1 MSTSSGFRAK
11 VALVTCLGI
20 AATVVAFAFPPFAQD
35 PRYHDFADQ
44 RTMAG
49 IPNLLNVLSNAVFA
63 VAGFFGLGRQRGVAA
78 TTLFASAILV
88 AAGSTYYH
96 LHPNNQTLV
105 WDRLP
110 MTLVF
115 MSLLALVIGDR
126 IGPRAGQA
134 VFGPLLV
141 VGIGSVLWWRLS
153 GDLRLYA
160 LVQFF
165 PMLAVPLMLLLFRG
179 RYSAAGSCWVVGW
192 YVLAKVFELADRQV
206 FAMGGVVSGHTLKH
220 LTAGIAVVQILRI
233 VLPDTIPAGRKEPS
247 ASGISLLRR
256 LEAPGAV
263 PRRVWDGLTARS
275 TVTSSRR

>member
-1 MSTSSGFRAK
+1 MG
-11 VALVTCLGI
+11 CLGI
-20 AATVVAFAFPPFAQD
+20 AAVVVAFAFPRFAQD

-44 RTMAG
+44 RTIAG

-63 VAGFFGLGRQRGVAA
+63 AAGFVGLRRGRQRGVAA

-88 AAGSTYYH
+88 AAGSAWYH

-115 MSLLALVIGDR
+115 MSLVALVIGDR

-134 VFGPLLV
+134 MFGPLLA
-141 VGIGSVLWWRLS
+141 VGIGSVVWWRLS

-179 RYSAAGSCWVVGW
+179 RYRAAGFCWVLGW

-206 FAMGGVVSGHTLKH
+206 FAMNGMVSGHTLKH
-220 LTAGIAVVQILRI
+220 LAAGIAVIQVWRM
-233 VLPDTIPAGRKEPS
+233 VLPDTIPAGRKAAS
-247 ASGISLLRR
+247 AIGISLLRR
-256 LEAPGAV
+256 LEAP
-263 PRRVWDGLTARS
+263 WN
-275 TVTSSRR
+275 

>member
-1 MSTSSGFRAK
+1 MSTSSAFRAK
-11 VALVTCLGI
+11 VALVVCLGI
-20 AATVVAFAFPPFAQD
+20 AAVVVAFAFPRLAQD

-44 RTMAG
+44 RTVAG

-63 VAGFFGLGRQRGVAA
+63 VAGFLGLRRGRQRGVAA

-88 AAGSTYYH
+88 AAGSAYYH

-115 MSLLALVIGDR
+115 MSLFALVIGDR

-134 VFGPLLV
+134 VFGPLLA
-141 VGIGSVLWWRLS
+141 VGIGSVVWWRLS

-165 PMLAVPLMLLLFRG
+165 PMLAVPLMLFLFRG
-179 RYSAAGSCWVVGW
+179 RYRAAGFCWVMGW

-206 FAMGGVVSGHTLKH
+206 FAMGGIVSGHTLKH
-220 LTAGIAVVQILRI
+220 LAAGIAVVQIWRI
-233 VLPDTIPAGRKEPS
+233 VLPDTIPAGRKGTS
-247 ASGISLLRR
+247 AIGISLLRR
-256 LEAPGAV
+256 LEAP
-263 PRRVWDGLTARS
+263 WN
-275 TVTSSRR
+275 

>member
-1 MSTSSGFRAK
+1 MG
-11 VALVTCLGI
+11 CLGI
-20 AATVVAFAFPPFAQD
+20 AAVVVAFAFPPFVQD

-44 RTMAG
+44 RTIAG
-49 IPNLLNVLSNAVFA
+49 IPNLLNVLSNAVFV
-63 VAGFFGLGRQRGVAA
+63 VAGFAGLRRGRQCGVAA

-88 AAGSTYYH
+88 AAGSAWYH

-115 MSLLALVIGDR
+115 MSLVALVIGDR

-134 VFGPLLV
+134 MFGPLLA
-141 VGIGSVLWWRLS
+141 VGIGSVVWWRIG

-165 PMLAVPLMLLLFRG
+165 PMLAVPLMLFLFRG
-179 RYSAAGSCWVVGW
+179 RYRAAGFCWVLGW
-192 YVLAKVFELADRQV
+192 YVLAKVLELADRQV
-206 FAMGGVVSGHTLKH
+206 FAMGGLISGHALKH
-220 LTAGIAVVQILRI
+220 LAAGIAVVQIWRM
-233 VLPDTIPAGRKEPS
+233 VVPDTIPAGRKAPS

-256 LEAPGAV
+256 LEAP
-263 PRRVWDGLTARS
+263 WN
-275 TVTSSRR
+275 

>member
-1 MSTSSGFRAK
+1 MSTK
-11 VALVTCLGI
+11 VALVVCLGI
-20 AATVVAFAFPPFAQD
+20 AGAVVAFAFPPLAQD

-44 RTMAG
+44 RTIAG
-49 IPNLLNVLSNAVFA
+49 IPNLLNVASNVVFA
-63 VAGFFGLGRQRGVAA
+63 VAGFVGLRRGRRCGVAA
-78 TTLFASAILV
+78 TTLFAAAILV

-126 IGPRAGQA
+126 IGTRAGRP
-134 VFGPLLV
+134 VFGPLLA
-141 VGIGSVLWWRLS
+141 VGIGSVVWWRLS

-165 PMLAVPLMLLLFRG
+165 PMLAVPLMLFLFRG
-179 RYSAAGSCWVVGW
+179 RYRAVGFCWVLGW

-206 FAMGGVVSGHTLKH
+206 FAMNGMVSGHTLKH
-220 LTAGIAVVQILRI
+220 LAAGIAVIQVWRM
-233 VLPDTIPAGRKEPS
+233 VLPDTIPAGRKAAS
-247 ASGISLLRR
+247 AIGISLLRR
-256 LEAPGAV
+256 LEAP
-263 PRRVWDGLTARS
+263 WN
-275 TVTSSRR
+275 